1 MKIAFNFKEGRREV
15 IDEENTQKL
24 IDSINFL
31 KVAKYLMGSKKPN
44 KIGDMSFVLSGERIK
59 VSDLKSVELI
69 L

>member
-1 MKIAFNFKEGRREV
+1 MKLAFNFKTGKKEV
-15 IDEENTQKL
+15 IDEEDTKKL

-31 KVAKYLMGSKKPN
+31 KVAKYLMGPKKTN

>member
-1 MKIAFNFKEGRREV
+1 MKIAFNFKEGRKEV
-15 IDEENTQKL
+15 IDEEDTQKL

-31 KVAKYLMGSKKPN
+31 KVAKYLMGSKKPD
-44 KIGDMSFVLSGERIK
+44 KIGELSFVLSGERIK